1 MSTEFE
7 SSTGKE
13 KSQGDP
19 PQNSS
24 LVVRIVIF
32 IFVLLFGSILLLFV
46 AFSCNGGAGGSS
58 TMSTAGWACLAPF
71 LLIYFGLLAAIVFSP
86 RLEK

>member
-7 SSTGKE
+7 PSTGKE
-13 KSQGDP
+13 KYQGDP

-24 LVVRIVIF
+24 LVVKIVLF
-32 IFVLLFGSILLLFV
+32 IFVLFLGGILLLFV
-46 AFSCNGGAGGSS
+46 AFPCNGGAGGSS
-58 TMSTAGWACLAPF
+58 TMSIDGWVCLAPF

-86 RLEK
+86 RL